1 MVVLMKAAINAYN
14 SFKKPIVFGVF
25 EKFAIHSEVSP
36 ERFHLIK
43 IILFLKISFE
53 MSVIF
58 SRIISSKFTL
68 ELRYNDRIES
78 SKQWTTYFT
87 HLEPWSLGFNQL
99 I

>member
-43 IILFLKISFE
+43 IILLFE
-53 MSVIF
+53 
-58 SRIISSKFTL
+58 
-68 ELRYNDRIES
+68 N
-78 SKQWTTYFT
+78 
-87 HLEPWSLGFNQL
+87 
-99 I
+99 